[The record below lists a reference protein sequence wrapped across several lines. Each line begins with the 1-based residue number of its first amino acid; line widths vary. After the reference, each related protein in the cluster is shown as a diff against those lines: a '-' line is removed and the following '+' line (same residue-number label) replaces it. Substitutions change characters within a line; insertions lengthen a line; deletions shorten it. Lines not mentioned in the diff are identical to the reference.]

1 MDEPKKGRLVA
12 RLVACLLA
20 TAAPWLRIQTNLNK
34 YKMGDIS
41 KEVANTL
48 EPAKKM
54 YRKNLSKLSLTP
66 RINKDLQSES
76 GLLKRKAPADTHNS
90 SSSSSSNGPPVRKV
104 RPSNAEN
111 EADIQTLEKE
121 IRALHW
127 LARRKEQEWDQ
138 VRSRCKSTGIT
149 VLPGKNQT

>member
-1 MDEPKKGRLVA
+1 MPSSYGISLGLSQNISQKIQNGQHKQRSDQHTLA
-12 RLVACLLA
+12 RQKNI
-20 TAAPWLRIQTNLNK
+20 P
-34 YKMGDIS
+34 
-41 KEVANTL
+41 
-48 EPAKKM
+48 
-54 YRKNLSKLSLTP
+54 KNLSKVSPMP

-138 VRSRCKSTGIT
+138 VRSRSNSTGST
-149 VLPGKNQT
+149 VLPGKTRHRSVLL